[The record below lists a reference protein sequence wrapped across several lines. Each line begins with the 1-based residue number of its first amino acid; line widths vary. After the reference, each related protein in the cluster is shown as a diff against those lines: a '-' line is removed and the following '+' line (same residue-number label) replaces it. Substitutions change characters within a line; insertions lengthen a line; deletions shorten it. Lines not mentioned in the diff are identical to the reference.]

1 MRWKLLVLVSL
12 VAGLIASASW
22 FLLII
27 LFFNGSDAIVPLDG
41 GLWPFTLVFPIL
53 LATFGGFFVY
63 RHTSRKRKTQAVI
76 TVLAVL
82 MLTALAFFV
91 VDLLYSRS
99 HIHPRKLLTHGELTS
114 RSLLLCSTQPDFLL
128 HRLQRVDHE
137 PDVIIKLDTQLFSA
151 LINVVTI
158 N

>member
-12 VAGLIASASW
+12 VTGLIASASW

-82 MLTALAFFV
+82 MLTAHAFFV

-99 HIHPRKLLTHGELTS
+99 HIHPRKFTDL
-114 RSLLLCSTQPDFLL
+114 R
-128 HRLQRVDHE
+128 
-137 PDVIIKLDTQLFSA
+137 
-151 LINVVTI
+151 
-158 N
+158 